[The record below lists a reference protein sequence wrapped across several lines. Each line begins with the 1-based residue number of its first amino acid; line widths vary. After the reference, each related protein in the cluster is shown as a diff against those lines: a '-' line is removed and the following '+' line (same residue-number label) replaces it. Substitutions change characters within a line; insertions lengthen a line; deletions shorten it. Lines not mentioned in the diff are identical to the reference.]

1 MDCDELSIFAEFIRP
16 QPIKKTEK
24 EDKEQLKIKLS
35 IKPEGKK
42 ERIQT
47 FDACL
52 GNCWRVTNS

>member
-52 GNCWRVTNS
+52 